1 MESEIGGH
9 CVKNERSWF
18 YYLSLVI
25 RIYLGIKDINDTYM
39 DTVKF
44 TVYKQ
49 NFAKTSIQF
58 LATNKPQNQTVKQ
71 FWKRSQ
77 TSLGLLDAKVEEK
90 KGTMTC
96 PTSHQELAAVGLQ
109 PEPLALQ

>member
-9 CVKNERSWF
+9 GVKNERSWF
-18 YYLSLVI
+18 YYLSLLI

-49 NFAKTSIQF
+49 NFAKTSI
-58 LATNKPQNQTVKQ
+58 
-71 FWKRSQ
+71 
-77 TSLGLLDAKVEEK
+77 
-90 KGTMTC
+90 
-96 PTSHQELAAVGLQ
+96 
-109 PEPLALQ
+109 